1 MLREEMSMQWM
12 RKEEVVLVGTIVE
25 VGVVDVGGE

>member
-25 VGVVDVGGE
+25 VGVVDVDGE

>member
-25 VGVVDVGGE
+25 VGVVDIGGE